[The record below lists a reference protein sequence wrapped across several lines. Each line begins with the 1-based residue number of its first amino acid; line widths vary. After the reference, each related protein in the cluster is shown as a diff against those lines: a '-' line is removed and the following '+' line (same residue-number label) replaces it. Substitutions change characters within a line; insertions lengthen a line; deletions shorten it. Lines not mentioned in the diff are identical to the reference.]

1 MLVRLKFRIDRLL
14 GGTGF
19 AQTASRQ
26 AGRPARASGVGH
38 RRPRAFLGC
47 DLGIH
52 DIHTRQA
59 KRYSPLPDY
68 DLSQP
73 EAVKMTIYGTVA
85 DSTYAHLLMQNKGMP
100 LSDIILLDRV
110 QKPLPVPKYAI

>member
-1 MLVRLKFRIDRLL
+1 M
-14 GGTGF
+14 
-19 AQTASRQ
+19 
-26 AGRPARASGVGH
+26 
-38 RRPRAFLGC
+38 
-47 DLGIH
+47 GIH